1 MSISEPSSRVR
12 HYGWLLLILLAA
24 LFLRLHK
31 IVEVPPGLTHDEA
44 DHGITAWSIIS
55 EGVRDIY
62 FTIGYGRE
70 PLYDYATALLM
81 AFLGPTFLAGRITA
95 VFISLILIAG
105 MVAWVWRAFDG
116 QTALL
121 TAAGLAV
128 GFWPVMSGRQALRSI
143 LLPSLFVLAV
153 ALFWRGLELVSTEKT
168 PSTNKS
174 RRSLLLFLVAGIL
187 LGLTFYTYIPA
198 RALWIIFPV
207 LLGYLFFTRRSLFR
221 RAWSRTG
228 LMLIV
233 MFLMALPLLL
243 FLERNAA
250 AEVRIQQLAT
260 PLTAAAGG
268 DFGPLL
274 QNIQGSMR
282 LFASEGDMAWRYNIA
297 GRPLL
302 GPLMGFLF
310 LAGVMLAVWYAF
322 KRRSDLHYGAA
333 SFLALSWLFAGF
345 LPVLV
350 TGPELSMTQAIG
362 MQPLLYLF
370 PALTLLAFGQVTIGG
385 KRVAGSRWA
394 SVGLFLLFVATA
406 VITYR
411 DYFIAWANSPEVRV
425 QYETTMATAMDYL
438 NTHGDGVVAVSSIT
452 PDRYHSP
459 ALGRMLLRNDAVELR
474 WFDARTSV
482 LLPQMDMG
490 RVLISGFTPLP
501 AMLEGYFST
510 AVLEETLPMRETDLD
525 RPLNIYVVN
534 QPEMSKEWQK
544 RLVAVD
550 ASFADAVELLG
561 FDLQT
566 GKVAP
571 GAEVQIV
578 TLWHVKQPL
587 EDAVIFTHVVAP
599 EGAPIAQADQIGV
612 PSYAWHPG
620 DLFLQL
626 HQFTIPPDTPA
637 GSYPLAFGIY
647 TQTDGVRMP
656 LTGGSQT
663 GDLFTVTNL
672 VVTP

>member
-1 MSISEPSSRVR
+1 
-12 HYGWLLLILLAA
+12 LLVAV
-24 LFLRLHK
+24 FLRLHK
-31 IVEVPPGLTHDEA
+31 IVEIPPGLTHDEA

-81 AFLGPTFLAGRITA
+81 TFLGPTFLAGRFTA
-95 VFISLILIAG
+95 VFFSLIMIAG
-105 MVAWVWRAFDG
+105 MVVWVRQAFDV

-128 GFWPVMSGRQALRSI
+128 GFWPVMSGRQGLRSI
-143 LLPSLFVLAV
+143 VLPALFVLAV
-153 ALFWRGLELVSTEKT
+153 ALFWRGLALVSSES
-168 PSTNKS
+168 PSSTSES
-174 RRSLLLFLVAGIL
+174 RRSLLLFLVAGVL
-187 LGLTFYTYIPA
+187 LGMTFYAYIPA
-198 RALWIIFPV
+198 RASWTIFPA
-207 LLGYLFFTRRSLFR
+207 LLGYLLFTRRALFR
-221 RAWSRTG
+221 NVWSRMV

-233 MFLMALPLLL
+233 MFLTALPLLL
-243 FLERNAA
+243 FLERNATV
-250 AEVRIQQLAT
+250 EVRLQQLAT
-260 PLTAAAGG
+260 PFTAATGG
-268 DFGPLL
+268 DFGFLI
-274 QNIQGSMR
+274 QNIHGSIR
-282 LFASEGDMAWRYNIA
+282 LFISEGDMAWRYNIA

-322 KRRSDLHYGAA
+322 KRRDDLHYGAA

-362 MQPLLYLF
+362 MQPVLYLF
-370 PALTLLAFGQVTIGG
+370 PALTLLAFGQVTVSG
-385 KRVAGSRWA
+385 KRVSASRWA
-394 SVGLFLLFVATA
+394 SVGLLLLFMTTA

-438 NTHGDGVVAVSSIT
+438 NSHGDGVVAVSSIT
-452 PDRYHSP
+452 PARYHSP

-490 RVLISGFTPLP
+490 RILVSGFTPLP
-501 AMLEGYFST
+501 VMLADYFST

-525 RPLNIYVVN
+525 RPLNIYAVN
-534 QPEMSKEWQK
+534 QSEMSKEWQK

-550 ASFADAVELLG
+550 AGFADAVELLG

-566 GKVAP
+566 SKVTP
-571 GAEVQIV
+571 GAEIEIV
-578 TLWHVKQPL
+578 TLWKVKQPL
-587 EDAVIFTHVVAP
+587 EDAVIFAHVVAP

-612 PSYAWHPG
+612 PSYAWQPG
-620 DLFLQL
+620 DQFLQL
-626 HQFTIPPDTPA
+626 HQFTIPADTLA

-647 TQTDGVRMP
+647 TQTDGQRIP
-656 LTGGSQT
+656 LTGGSQS
-663 GDLFTVTNL
+663 GDLFVVTDL